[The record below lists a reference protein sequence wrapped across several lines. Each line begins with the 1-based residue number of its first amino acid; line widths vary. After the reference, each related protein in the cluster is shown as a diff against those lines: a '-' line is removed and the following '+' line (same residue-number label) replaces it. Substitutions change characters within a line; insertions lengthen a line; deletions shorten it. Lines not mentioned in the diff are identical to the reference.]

1 MPYWVFGYGSLIW
14 KPPYAPHILAIEAQL
29 TGIRPHTVE
38 QRNGYV
44 KNVVRRFAQSSIDHR
59 GVPDAPGR
67 VVTVIEAKEWH
78 KLAGSVCPL
87 TLDDK
92 EEEGGTDEQEPGEEE
107 DYVWGV
113 AYRIDPSKEDEV
125 RVYLGESSTVIRSQ
139 R

>member
-14 KPPYAPHILAIEAQL
+14 KSPYVSRPSS
-29 TGIRPHTVE
+29 TGKPVGLIRFRPHTVE

-59 GVPDAPGR
+59 GVPGAPGR

-78 KLAGSVCPL
+78 NLAGSVRLIC
-87 TLDDK
+87 
-92 EEEGGTDEQEPGEEE
+92 EYADEKEPGQEE

-125 RVYLGESSTVIRSQ
+125 RAYLGEFFSMIMRS
-139 R
+139 

>member
-14 KPPYAPHILAIEAQL
+14 KPPYVHHAPLL
-29 TGIRPHTVE
+29 TSKVTDIRPHTVE

-87 TLDDK
+87 TSDGK
-92 EEEGGTDEQEPGEEE
+92 EE
-107 DYVWGV
+107 
-113 AYRIDPSKEDEV
+113 
-125 RVYLGESSTVIRSQ
+125 
-139 R
+139 

>member
-14 KPPYAPHILAIEAQL
+14 KPPYAPHIPAINTQL
-29 TGIRPHTVE
+29 TDIRPHTVE

-78 KLAGSVCPL
+78 KLAGSVCHL
-87 TLDDK
+87 FRV
-92 EEEGGTDEQEPGEEE
+92 EEEGE
-107 DYVWGV
+107 
-113 AYRIDPSKEDEV
+113 
-125 RVYLGESSTVIRSQ
+125 
-139 R
+139 

>member
-14 KPPYAPHILAIEAQL
+14 KPPYVSRPSS
-29 TGIRPHTVE
+29 TGEPVKLIRRRPHTVE

-59 GVPDAPGR
+59 GVPGAPGR

-78 KLAGSVCPL
+78 KLAGSVRLVC
-87 TLDDK
+87 
-92 EEEGGTDEQEPGEEE
+92 EIADEKEPGQEE

-125 RVYLGESSTVIRSQ
+125 RAYLGDFFPIIKRS
-139 R
+139 